1 MSSLLRHV
9 EIGFALRASLVATG
23 TRDELMQYIL
33 KGMAQKQSCLR
44 VSHVSNLHRE
54 RRGPCVVATLG
65 HGLCGGLL
73 TGLSLRNPLSLARHP
88 SHL

>member
-54 RRGPCVVATLG
+54 RRPCVVATLG